1 MISMDLKQQIL
12 HLYRVDELSLRE
24 IARRTG
30 ADRKTVTRLINE
42 YESAIKSDPD
52 MGVDEFL
59 ATKPK
64 YTPRKYAPRVMRDA
78 LAKEI
83 DRCLKENDRR
93 RGNGMRK
100 QCLKNT
106 DIHRQLI
113 EKGLSVSY
121 SGVCKY
127 VRKKKSDRATKGMDV
142 YLRIHREPGIE
153 CEFDWGEV
161 KLFLGGIPT
170 TLMMA
175 VFCFPYSKGRMAYLF
190 HRQDTLAY
198 MESHRDFF
206 RDCAGVPHVMVYDNM
221 RVAVVFDAKE
231 KKPTTALMRLSTFYK
246 FEWRF
251 CNARSGWEKG
261 NVERSVDYVR
271 GRAFTSR
278 VDFDDIEEARN
289 WLRQIC
295 IDMNAEIG
303 SSATEN
309 KPRKL
314 EEEINALKPYP
325 GEIGCYELSEY
336 KVDKQSTICIKT
348 NHYSV
353 PDDLA
358 GESVV
363 ARVYSEKIVILDMSH
378 KKVAEHIRSYGTN
391 EWIVD
396 INHYIST
403 LMKKTSAIQYSEPF
417 HQMPMSMQVIFHRF
431 FKNNGKEFL
440 KLVKYVRD
448 NNIAYEEVVDAAT
461 LIRTNGVRTFTA
473 DHFKVALQTMK
484 SKDEPYREEQKTD
497 EFIEIE
503 TGSEDIL
510 SQLENVMKN
519 GTKLPE

>member
-1 MISMDLKQQIL
+1 
-12 HLYRVDELSLRE
+12 
-24 IARRTG
+24 
-30 ADRKTVTRLINE
+30 
-42 YESAIKSDPD
+42 
-52 MGVDEFL
+52 
-59 ATKPK
+59 
-64 YTPRKYAPRVMRDA
+64 MRDA
-78 LAKEI
+78 VAKEI
-83 DRCLKENDRR
+83 ERCLKENDRR

-106 DIHRQLI
+106 DIHRQLM
-113 EKGLSVSY
+113 EKGLTVSY

-127 VRKKKSDRATKGMDV
+127 VRKKKNERSSKGKDV

-161 KLFLGGIPT
+161 KLFLDGVPT

-221 RVAVVFDAKE
+221 RVAVVFDDKE

-261 NVERSVDYVR
+261 NVERSVNYVR

-289 WLRQIC
+289 WLRQVC

-309 KPRKL
+309 KPRML

-336 KVDKQSTICIKT
+336 KVDKQSTICI
-348 NHYSV
+348 
-353 PDDLA
+353 
-358 GESVV
+358 
-363 ARVYSEKIVILDMSH
+363 
-378 KKVAEHIRSYGTN
+378 
-391 EWIVD
+391 
-396 INHYIST
+396 
-403 LMKKTSAIQYSEPF
+403 
-417 HQMPMSMQVIFHRF
+417 
-431 FKNNGKEFL
+431 
-440 KLVKYVRD
+440 RD
-448 NNIAYEEVVDAAT
+448 NDIAYEDVVDAET
-461 LIRTNGVRTFTA
+461 LIRSNGVKTFTA

-484 SKDEPYREEQKTD
+484 SKDEPFRDEQKTD

-510 SQLENVMKN
+510 SQLENVMEN

>member
-1 MISMDLKQQIL
+1 
-12 HLYRVDELSLRE
+12 
-24 IARRTG
+24 
-30 ADRKTVTRLINE
+30 
-42 YESAIKSDPD
+42 
-52 MGVDEFL
+52 
-59 ATKPK
+59 
-64 YTPRKYAPRVMRDA
+64 
-78 LAKEI
+78 
-83 DRCLKENDRR
+83 
-93 RGNGMRK
+93 
-100 QCLKNT
+100 
-106 DIHRQLI
+106 
-113 EKGLSVSY
+113 
-121 SGVCKY
+121 
-127 VRKKKSDRATKGMDV
+127 
-142 YLRIHREPGIE
+142 
-153 CEFDWGEV
+153 
-161 KLFLGGIPT
+161 
-170 TLMMA
+170 MMA

-221 RVAVVFDAKE
+221 RVAVVFDDKE

-289 WLRQIC
+289 WLRQVC
-295 IDMNAEIG
+295 IDMNAESG
-303 SSATEN
+303 STATEN
-309 KPRKL
+309 KPQML
-314 EEEINALKPYP
+314 EEDINALNPYP

-353 PDDLA
+353 PDDLV
-358 GESVV
+358 GETVIV
-363 ARVYSEKIVILDMSH
+363 RMYSEKIVIHDKTH
-378 KKVAEHIRSYGTN
+378 KKVAQHIRSYGSN

-403 LMKKTSAIQYSEPF
+403 LMKKTSAIEYSEPF
-417 HQMPMSMQVIFHRF
+417 HQMPMSMQVIYHKF

-448 NNIAYEEVVDAAT
+448 NDIAYEEVVDAAS
-461 LIRTNGVRTFTA
+461 LIRSNGVKTFTA

-484 SKDEPYREEQKTD
+484 SGDEGFREEQKTD

-510 SQLENVMKN
+510 SQLENVMEK
-519 GTKLPE
+519 GAKLPE

>member
-1 MISMDLKQQIL
+1 MITMDLKQQIL
-12 HLYRVDELSLRE
+12 HYYRVDELSLRE

-30 ADRKTVTRLINE
+30 ADRKTVTRLINA
-42 YESAIKSDPD
+42 YEAAIKADPD
-52 MGVDEFL
+52 MGIDEFL

-64 YTPRKYAPRVMRDA
+64 YTAREYEPRVMRDVV
-78 LAKEI
+78 AKEI
-83 DRCLKENDRR
+83 DRCLKENDGRL
-93 RGNGMRK
+93 GNGMRR
-100 QCLKNT
+100 QCIKNT
-106 DIHRQLI
+106 DIHRQLM
-113 EKGLSVSY
+113 EKGLTVSY

-127 VRKKKSDRATKGMDV
+127 IRKKKNERASKGEDV

-161 KLFLGGIPT
+161 KLFLDGIPT

-221 RVAVVFDAKE
+221 RVAVVFDEKD
-231 KKPTTALMRLSTFYK
+231 KKPTTALMRLSTYYK

-278 VDFDDIEEARN
+278 VDFDDI
-289 WLRQIC
+289 
-295 IDMNAEIG
+295 
-303 SSATEN
+303 
-309 KPRKL
+309 
-314 EEEINALKPYP
+314 
-325 GEIGCYELSEY
+325 
-336 KVDKQSTICIKT
+336 
-348 NHYSV
+348 
-353 PDDLA
+353 
-358 GESVV
+358 
-363 ARVYSEKIVILDMSH
+363 
-378 KKVAEHIRSYGTN
+378 
-391 EWIVD
+391 
-396 INHYIST
+396 
-403 LMKKTSAIQYSEPF
+403 
-417 HQMPMSMQVIFHRF
+417 
-431 FKNNGKEFL
+431 
-440 KLVKYVRD
+440 
-448 NNIAYEEVVDAAT
+448 AYEEVVDAAT
-461 LIRTNGVRTFTA
+461 LISSNGVKTFTA

-484 SKDEPYREEQKTD
+484 SKNEPFREEQKTD

-510 SQLENVMKN
+510 SQLENVMEN